1 MTDDEKQRLRE
12 LAGKATPGPW
22 EPSAS
27 RTGVITSATRDW
39 ICSVS
44 RITPVLDV
52 EYIAAISPSVVVGLL
67 DELERLDRE
76 CNETAHDRDDFI
88 HEAASLRVQ
97 LNNAQADLS
106 TRDAEIAGMR
116 KENERLQAVV
126 EAAENVVAENSTRIN
141 HARASKAMVNLYHL
155 IASMPNIEVEGSSAW
170 RSGITASLRCV
181 RYRQSVMPD
190 LQTPAYK
197 QALADIALHLM
208 AMLERNSEKST
219 TQLAAIDALAPA
231 TKEG

>member
-1 MTDDEKQRLRE
+1 M
-12 LAGKATPGPW
+12 
-22 EPSAS
+22 S
-27 RTGVITSATRDW
+27 
-39 ICSVS
+39 
-44 RITPVLDV
+44 
-52 EYIAAISPSVVVGLL
+52 
-67 DELERLDRE
+67 
-76 CNETAHDRDDFI
+76 
-88 HEAASLRVQ
+88 SL
-97 LNNAQADLS
+97 LS